1 MTLIIVES
9 PTKAR
14 TFNRI
19 LKGQDYYV
27 FATLGHIRDL
37 PHERLAVDYDHEFK
51 PEYEIIENKKKVVDQ
66 LKKLTKINKEIILA
80 TDLDREGEA
89 ISYHVAYLLGFTA
102 ENWPEIKLK
111 NRKDKTMKRIVFHEI
126 TPSALK
132 DALAHPEELRINLV
146 KAQQA
151 RRILDRIVG
160 YELSPLLWTKLGKNW
175 LSAGRVQTVAS
186 RVIVEREKEIQAF
199 KQEKYFQIA
208 GTFKNGR
215 ELLARLIKKDEI
227 EYQQKVKVTLFIG
240 DYEYVKTSIDADNL
254 QAILDGLNDDSYK
267 VESLEEETVSRF
279 PPPPYT
285 TSLLQQDSFN
295 RFGYPAKML
304 MRIAQSLYERGL
316 ITYHRTDS
324 FNLSS
329 AYVFKARDFITA
341 TYGKEYALEKPRGFR
356 SKAKNA
362 QEAHEAIRPTHAEKS
377 PEIVAKEKKL
387 NANQRKIYT
396 LIFNRALATQMKEA
410 QIKQL
415 KVFIRGNK
423 GYLFESDFQQV
434 LFDGFLRVLNPTFV
448 AKHQETL
455 HIEKNIP
462 INLLKLDPEEK
473 LTSHPPRYTEASLIR
488 TLEEWGIGRPSTYAP
503 IISLI
508 QDKGYVEREGRYLRP
523 TSLGVAI
530 SDYLSA
536 AFPKIFDMKFTATME
551 EGLDE
556 IANGK
561 NEIVSL
567 LKAFYDP
574 FWENLKEK
582 KLDKKKIEVK
592 DEVKENCPECGSP
605 LTVKF
610 SRFGKFY
617 ACTSYPKC
625 KFTKPILKFAEG
637 KICPK
642 DGGRVVIRYS
652 RKGRRFFGCENYPN
666 CDYMEFSYL
675 KLKNKEVKPDAKN

>member
-1 MTLIIVES
+1 MALIIVES

-37 PHERLAVDYDHEFK
+37 PHERLAVDYNHEFK
-51 PEYEIIENKKKVVDQ
+51 PEYEIMESKKKVVDQ
-66 LKKLTKINKEIILA
+66 LKKLIEKNKNIILA

-89 ISYHVAYLLGFTA
+89 ISYHVAYLLGFIS

-111 NRKDKTMKRIVFHEI
+111 NTKSNTMQRIVFHEI
-126 TPSALK
+126 TASALK
-132 DALAHPEELRINLV
+132 EALAHPEELRINLV

-160 YELSPLLWTKLGKNW
+160 YELSPLLWTKMGKNW
-175 LSAGRVQTVAS
+175 LSAGRVQTVAL
-186 RVIVEREKEIQAF
+186 RIIVEREKEIEAF
-199 KQEKYFQIA
+199 KQEKYFQIT
-208 GTFKNGR
+208 GTFKNGE
-215 ELLARLIKKDEI
+215 ELLAKLIKKGED
-227 EYQQKVKVTLFIG
+227 EYQQKIKVKLFIG
-240 DYEYVKTSIDADNL
+240 DYEYVKTSIDDKNL
-254 QAILDGLNDDSYK
+254 QSILTDLNGDNYR
-267 VESLEEETVSRF
+267 VEDVQEETVPRF
-279 PPPPYT
+279 PPPPYI

-295 RFGYPAKML
+295 RFGFPGKMV

-329 AYVFKARDFITA
+329 AYVFKAKDYITA
-341 TYGKEYALEKPRGFR
+341 TYGKEYALEKPRGFKSR
-356 SKAKNA
+356 AKNA

-377 PEIVAKEKKL
+377 PEILIKEKKL

-410 QIKQL
+410 QIKQQ

-434 LFDGFLRVLNPTFV
+434 IFDGFLRVLNPTYV
-448 AKHQETL
+448 GKHQAAL
-455 HIEKNIP
+455 QVKKGIP

-473 LTSHPPRYTEASLIR
+473 LTSPPPRYTEASLIR
-488 TLEEWGIGRPSTYAP
+488 TLEEWGIGRPSTYAS

-508 QDKGYVEREGRYLRP
+508 QDRGYAEREGRYLKP
-523 TSLGVAI
+523 TSLGTAI
-530 SDYLSA
+530 SDYLSE

-556 IANGK
+556 IADGK
-561 NEIVSL
+561 KELIRL
-567 LKAFYDP
+567 LKEFYNP
-574 FWENLKEK
+574 FQENLKEK
-582 KLDKKKIEVK
+582 KLDKEKIEVK
-592 DEVKENCPECGSP
+592 DEVKENCPKCGNP
-605 LTVKF
+605 LTIKF

-617 ACTSYPKC
+617 ACTGYPKC
-625 KFTKPILKFAEG
+625 KFTKPFLKFAEG

-642 DGGRVVIRYS
+642 DEGKVVIRYS
-652 RKGRRFFGCENYPN
+652 KKGRRFFGCENYPK
-666 CDYMEFSYL
+666 CEYMEFSYL
-675 KLKNKEVKPDAKN
+675 KLKNKESKLNAKN